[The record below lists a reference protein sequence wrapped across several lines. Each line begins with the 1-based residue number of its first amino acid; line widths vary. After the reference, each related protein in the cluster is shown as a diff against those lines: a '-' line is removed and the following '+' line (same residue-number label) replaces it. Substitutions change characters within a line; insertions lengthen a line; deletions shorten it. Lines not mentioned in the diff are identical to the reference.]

1 MNCHQCQTPAGSR
14 ATLDSYNSPPE
25 FHSSACRATTGCEP
39 APSTHGWDR
48 TFSLAMSQL
57 RVAWGA
63 PAPHANNMEYPLPVH
78 SAPASC
84 ANPSNSS
91 DSASLTRGPAP
102 STRGVRHSPLDRV
115 KVVLVFQ
122 STRPRGA
129 RRQTML
135 FVLKRFRF
143 QSTRP
148 RGARL
153 DAVLR
158 LSDQFKFQ
166 STRPRGARPVNDN
179 VILAFELFQSTRPR
193 GARLR
198 SPA

>member
-1 MNCHQCQTPAGSR
+1 MLGLTCTCAEFVRLRCPLWIHCAEGWSYIETYG
-14 ATLDSYNSPPE
+14 DSKADWLRQYRP
-25 FHSSACRATTGCEP
+25 FAKAV
-39 APSTHGWDR
+39 
-48 TFSLAMSQL
+48 SQL